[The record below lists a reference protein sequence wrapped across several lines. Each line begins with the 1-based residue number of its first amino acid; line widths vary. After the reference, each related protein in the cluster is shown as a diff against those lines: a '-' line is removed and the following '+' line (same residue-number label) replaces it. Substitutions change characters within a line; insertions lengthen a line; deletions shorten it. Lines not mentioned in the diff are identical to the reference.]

1 MSKTNTKPT
10 QLATMGIKHQVLKPL
25 EKKVLTK
32 RKSLLD
38 LKSLLEDRGG
48 TIEGRKES
56 DNVAYM
62 INSNNRLYR
71 LDNKVNFGETTVSD
85 YGDREKCKGRYEKG
99 RWCFSRIK
107 TLMYLL
113 LVVTFVDTRLHVEAR
128 SSEPRY
134 ETAYACEGKTLKI
147 GCAEGSVIHLIR
159 ANYGRFSITICNDH
173 GNTDWSVN
181 CMSTRSLRV
190 LHSRCSMHQNC
201 SILASTNMFGD
212 PCPNTLKYLEA
223 HYQCVPASTTST
235 TNRPSP
241 PWLITSQPTVWRSTL
256 PPIPKSPIQTQQT
269 ERKKPTVITPPTF
282 RPHITLPPEVKLGDI
297 GTKKTTTRQPD
308 STSEREPSQI
318 PRDNI
323 PEIKEETSKAVEPEN
338 VPKSEKPN
346 KERDDGIVLA
356 TEDTMQWPAKDDDS
370 DSTSSVHLPP
380 KENQQPEM
388 DLDNTFDNKIY
399 STSSTPNSG
408 RRAAY
413 CPQVNARG
421 LHWNWTLAGQ
431 YAVQPCPGGATGL
444 ARWTCT
450 LTSQQHLVEE
460 DKPRRRGVGLQSGEN
475 YHDLGLD
482 QPNDRQLQIIR
493 RLGSDALLKGRD
505 SDSAEHMI
513 DYRGSSSMPDA
524 QAPGL
529 GVISNGDP
537 IFTDSIPEWH
547 GATPDLSECRS
558 VWLNSLEAR
567 VREGESL
574 LSISNDLAQV
584 TSSKTLYGGDMMT
597 TTSIMKKLAQR
608 MSQNMQTF
616 PDPRQR
622 ETFVADML
630 LGVIKTGS
638 NLLEESQRA
647 SWSDLST
654 EAQNRVASALL
665 TQLEENAFLLADAV
679 TKEKTILQIVKN
691 ICLSVRVLEVKS
703 VEDETF
709 PSIIAQEQWKASEDT
724 ITIPKAALLDNRQ
737 NDLVRIVF
745 FAFDR
750 LEQILPPTFGKSP
763 QFAAYGTDAVSTTSI
778 NSEREKKNISRVLN
792 SKVISASLGNG
803 RHIQLSQMVRLTMKH
818 IKIENVT
825 NPVCV
830 FWDYT
835 LHGWSPEG
843 CQVEWSNLTHTGCA
857 CSHLTN
863 FAILM
868 DVHGVALSHA
878 HEMALRLIT
887 LIGCG
892 ISSFALVAAIIVF
905 QCCRNMKSD
914 RVLIHKNLCWCL
926 LIAELIFMVGIDQ
939 TQDRILCG
947 IIAGLLHYFF
957 LAAFAWMFLEGFH
970 LYAMLVE
977 VFEPERPRA
986 RWYCAGAYLAPALI
1000 VLASAAAYPAGYG
1013 TATSCWLSTDHLFI
1027 LSFVGPVA
1035 FVVMANWTCLG
1046 LVIYR
1051 MCNHTSVSIKAKE
1064 NSKLYK
1070 IKVWLNTSIVLA
1082 VLLGLTW
1089 TFGVLYLN
1097 EQTVG
1102 MAYAFTVLN
1111 SFQGLFIFVFHCLL
1125 NEIFQKECARLGR
1138 RHPWLSC
1145 CLYFTAQSSQ
1155 PLPHNMPATASSSN
1169 HVDTRQGSVKS
1180 RRYHQSTAA
1189 DEDVVDPRDV
1199 TSYNIQPESSR
1210 WNIRPTAPIYVPSDD
1225 TRSVRAPTPQNI
1237 PHSSSHTQSIASM
1250 HSYRNN
1256 IDVPNEYQNLRSRSP
1271 SCFSNKMAASI
1282 GANDWAL
1289 MANTIGGNVW
1299 KNTSSKHHAGNTST
1313 LPHHDTITRQLQQ
1326 NHIHSP
1332 YECEPPI
1339 APGSPRHIKD
1349 EESPL
1354 HHPQGYQT
1362 TRSYN
1367 QDFRN
1372 PHVYMS
1378 QHSPGSQEMIFRKH
1392 YKDDRRKHHHH
1403 HGSQNVNHTYSEIAS
1418 QQGRMYRRGS
1428 EQEFRV
1434 IQDDPVYEEIERN
1447 ETLMSDM
1454 SDDNSGPDSCRQN
1467 PGHHGSSSSKF
1478 FGDHRPL
1485 ISYSPGDRHHHEQE
1499 HYGKYGKWDTLDR
1512 AYDRHAYESGRLV
1525 HPYHQPQ
1532 ENNMRALAAVLNGE
1546 NNVVCHLEPHNSY
1559 DVYQPQ
1565 SGNPRTVSQPS
1576 F

>member
-1 MSKTNTKPT
+1 MKISNSRP
-10 QLATMGIKHQVLKPL
+10 KHQPVMMGQQVLEPL
-25 EKKVLTK
+25 EKKVLIK

-48 TIEGRKES
+48 TIEDRKS
-56 DNVAYM
+56 NT
-62 INSNNRLYR
+62 SNNRLYR
-71 LDNKVNFGETTVSD
+71 LDNKVSFGETTVSD
-85 YGDREKCKGRYEKG
+85 YGDRERCKRRYG
-99 RWCFSRIK
+99 GSRWCCSRIK

-113 LVVTFVDTRLHVEAR
+113 LVVIFVDTRMQAEAR

-256 PPIPKSPIQTQQT
+256 PPIPKSPVQTQQT

-308 STSEREPSQI
+308 TSSEREPPQI
-318 PRDNI
+318 PHENI
-323 PEIKEETSKAVEPEN
+323 PEVKEEPKVIEPD
-338 VPKSEKPN
+338 VPKNEKP
-346 KERDDGIVLA
+346 KERDDGIPPV
-356 TEDTMQWPAKDDDS
+356 TEETMQWPSKDEDS
-370 DSTSSVHLPP
+370 DSTSPVHMPP
-380 KENQQPEM
+380 KENRTP
-388 DLDNTFDNKIY
+388 DIDGDIFDNKIY
-399 STSSTPNSG
+399 STSSTPNAG

-413 CPQVNARG
+413 CPQVTARG

-450 LTSQQHLVEE
+450 LTSQHVVEE
-460 DKPRRRGVGLQSGEN
+460 RPRRRGAGLPSGEN
-475 YHDLGLD
+475 YRDLGLD
-482 QPNDRQLQIIR
+482 QPSDRQLQIIR
-493 RLGSDALLKGRD
+493 RLGSEALLKGRD
-505 SDSAEHMI
+505 GDTAEHMI
-513 DYRGSSSMPDA
+513 DYRNAGAADVTHNVQVDGDFVYGEGMPA
-524 QAPGL
+524 
-529 GVISNGDP
+529 
-537 IFTDSIPEWH
+537 WH

-654 EAQNRVASALL
+654 DAQNRVASALL

-750 LEQILPPTFGKSP
+750 LEEILPPTFGKSP
-763 QFAAYGTDAVSTTSI
+763 QFAAHSADSAASSTSI
-778 NSEREKKNISRVLN
+778 NSEREKNNISRVLN

-803 RHIQLSQMVRLTMKH
+803 RHIQLSQMVHLTMKH
-818 IKIENVT
+818 LKIENVT

-868 DVHGVALSHA
+868 DVHGVALSRH

-887 LIGCG
+887 LVGCG
-892 ISSFALVAAIIVF
+892 ISAVALVAAIIVF

-914 RVLIHKNLCWCL
+914 RVLIHKHLCWCL
-926 LIAELIFMVGIDQ
+926 LIAEVIFMVGIDQ

-986 RWYCAGAYLAPALI
+986 RWYCAGAYLAPALV
-1000 VLASAAAYPAGYG
+1000 VLASAAARPAGYG
-1013 TATSCWLSTDHLFI
+1013 TPHSCWLSTDHLFI
-1027 LSFVGPVA
+1027 MSFVGPVA
-1035 FVVMANWTCLG
+1035 LVVTANWICLG
-1046 LVIYR
+1046 LVIYM
-1051 MCNHTSVSIKAKE
+1051 MCHHTSVSIKAKE

-1097 EQTVG
+1097 EQTVA
-1102 MAYAFTVLN
+1102 MAYAFTILN

-1145 CLYFTAQSSQ
+1145 CVQFAAPSQ
-1155 PLPHNMPATASSSN
+1155 PQHLPATGSSSN
-1169 HVDTRQGSVKS
+1169 HVDTRPGSVKS
-1180 RRYHQSTAA
+1180 RRYHQSTPA

-1199 TSYNIQPESSR
+1199 T
-1210 WNIRPTAPIYVPSDD
+1210 
-1225 TRSVRAPTPQNI
+1225 
-1237 PHSSSHTQSIASM
+1237 
-1250 HSYRNN
+1250 
-1256 IDVPNEYQNLRSRSP
+1256 
-1271 SCFSNKMAASI
+1271 
-1282 GANDWAL
+1282 
-1289 MANTIGGNVW
+1289 
-1299 KNTSSKHHAGNTST
+1299 NTSSKHHAGNTST
-1313 LPHHDTITRQLQQ
+1313 LPHHDTLTRQLQQ

-1332 YECEPPI
+1332 YECEAPLAPI
-1339 APGSPRHIKD
+1339 APASPRHIKD

-1354 HHPQGYQT
+1354 HHPQGYNT

-1392 YKDDRRKHHHH
+1392 YKDDRRKHHH
-1403 HGSQNVNHTYSEIAS
+1403 GSQSVNHTYSEIAS

-1454 SDDNSGPDSCRQN
+1454 SDDNSGPDNCRQN

-1512 AYDRHAYESGRLV
+1512 AYDRHAYESGRLA
-1525 HPYHQPQ
+1525 HTYHQPQ

>member
-1 MSKTNTKPT
+1 MKISNSRP
-10 QLATMGIKHQVLKPL
+10 KHQPVMMGQQVLEPL
-25 EKKVLTK
+25 EKEVLIK

-48 TIEGRKES
+48 TIEDRKTNS
-56 DNVAYM
+56 
-62 INSNNRLYR
+62 SNNRFYR
-71 LDNKVNFGETTVSD
+71 LDNKVIFGETTVSD
-85 YGDREKCKGRYEKG
+85 YGDRERCKRRYGVG
-99 RWCFSRIK
+99 RWCCSRIK
-107 TLMYLL
+107 TIMYLL
-113 LVVTFVDTRLHVEAR
+113 LVVIFVDTRMQAEAR

-256 PPIPKSPIQTQQT
+256 PPIPKSPVQTQQT

-308 STSEREPSQI
+308 SSSEREPPQI
-318 PRDNI
+318 PHENV
-323 PEIKEETSKAVEPEN
+323 PEVKEEPKVIEPD
-338 VPKSEKPN
+338 VPKSEKP
-346 KERDDGIVLA
+346 KERDDVIPPV
-356 TEDTMQWPAKDDDS
+356 TEETMQWPSKDE
-370 DSTSSVHLPP
+370 DSTSPVHMPP
-380 KENQQPEM
+380 KENRTP
-388 DLDNTFDNKIY
+388 DIDGDIFDNKIY
-399 STSSTPNSG
+399 STSSTPNAG

-413 CPQVNARG
+413 CPQVTARG

-450 LTSQQHLVEE
+450 LTSQHVVEE
-460 DKPRRRGVGLQSGEN
+460 RPRRHGAGLPSGEN
-475 YHDLGLD
+475 YRDLGLD
-482 QPNDRQLQIIR
+482 QPSDRQLQIIR
-493 RLGSDALLKGRD
+493 RLGSEALLKGRD
-505 SDSAEHMI
+505 GDTAEHMI
-513 DYRGSSSMPDA
+513 DYRGAGAADAPHNVQDGDFVYGEGMP
-524 QAPGL
+524 G
-529 GVISNGDP
+529 
-537 IFTDSIPEWH
+537 WH

-763 QFAAYGTDAVSTTSI
+763 QFAAHSADLAATSTTI
-778 NSEREKKNISRVLN
+778 NSEREKNNVSRVLN

-818 IKIENVT
+818 LKIENVT

-868 DVHGVALSHA
+868 DVHGVTLTRTHQL
-878 HEMALRLIT
+878 ALRLIT
-887 LIGCG
+887 LVGCG
-892 ISSFALVAAIIVF
+892 ISAVALVAAIIVF

-914 RVLIHKNLCWCL
+914 RVLIHKHLCWCL
-926 LIAELIFMVGIDQ
+926 LIAEVIFMVGIDQ

-986 RWYCAGAYLAPALI
+986 RWYCAGAYLAPALV
-1000 VLASAAAYPAGYG
+1000 VLASAAARPAGYG
-1013 TATSCWLSTDHLFI
+1013 TPHSCWLSTDHLFI
-1027 LSFVGPVA
+1027 MSFVGPVA
-1035 FVVMANWTCLG
+1035 LVVTANWICLG
-1046 LVIYR
+1046 LVIYM
-1051 MCNHTSVSIKAKE
+1051 MCHHTSVSIKAKE

-1097 EQTVG
+1097 EQTVA
-1102 MAYAFTVLN
+1102 MAYAFTILN

-1145 CLYFTAQSSQ
+1145 CAQFAAPSQ
-1155 PLPHNMPATASSSN
+1155 PPHLPATGSSSN
-1169 HVDTRQGSVKS
+1169 HVDTRPGSVKS
-1180 RRYHQSTAA
+1180 RRYHQSTPA

-1210 WNIRPTAPIYVPSDD
+1210 WNIRPTAPIYVPNDD
-1225 TRSVRAPTPQNI
+1225 ARSVRVTTPQI

-1256 IDVPNEYQNLRSRSP
+1256 IEVPNDYQNVRSRSP

-1282 GANDWAL
+1282 GANEWAL

-1313 LPHHDTITRQLQQ
+1313 LPHHDTLTRQLQQ

-1332 YECEPPI
+1332 YECD
-1339 APGSPRHIKD
+1339 APLAPLAPASPRHVKD

-1354 HHPQGYQT
+1354 HHPQGYNT

-1392 YKDDRRKHHHH
+1392 YKDDRRKHHH
-1403 HGSQNVNHTYSEIAS
+1403 GSQSVNHTYSEIAS

-1454 SDDNSGPDSCRQN
+1454 SDDNSGPDNCRQN

-1512 AYDRHAYESGRLV
+1512 AYDRHAYESGRLA

>member
-1 MSKTNTKPT
+1 MSSHPTLDPIPDSSGNPITTK
-10 QLATMGIKHQVLKPL
+10 K
-25 EKKVLTK
+25 
-32 RKSLLD
+32 KSLQD
-38 LKSLLEDRGG
+38 LKYLLEDRGCK
-48 TIEGRKES
+48 RRWRRDS
-56 DNVAYM
+56 
-62 INSNNRLYR
+62 SSS
-71 LDNKVNFGETTVSD
+71 LDNNSKVFSVVNKRFDMGT
-85 YGDREKCKGRYEKG
+85 
-99 RWCFSRIK
+99 WCFSRFK
-107 TLMYLL
+107 TITLL
-113 LVVTFVDTRLHVEAR
+113 LLMFLVVDNVHGR

-147 GCAEGSVIHLIR
+147 GCREGSVIHLIR

-181 CMSTRSLRV
+181 CMSTKSLRV

-241 PWLITSQPTVWRSTL
+241 PWLITSQPTVWRSTQ
-256 PPIPKSPIQTQQT
+256 PPIPKNPVQTQQN

-282 RPHITLPPEVKLGDI
+282 RPHITLPPEVKLGDVAS
-297 GTKKTTTRQPD
+297 KKTTTRQPD
-308 STSEREPSQI
+308 SSSEREPPQS
-318 PRDNI
+318 PRETI
-323 PEIKEETSKAVEPEN
+323 PEVKEETKVNEPEQKN
-338 VPKSEKPN
+338 EK
-346 KERDDGIVLA
+346 
-356 TEDTMQWPAKDDDS
+356 
-370 DSTSSVHLPP
+370 PP
-380 KENQQPEM
+380 KEDEPTVTEETLEWPSK
-388 DLDNTFDNKIY
+388 DEDSEPTPSIHLAPKDNRPGGDIVDEIERTF
-399 STSSTPNSG
+399 STIATPNIG
-408 RRAAY
+408 RRVF
-413 CPQVNARG
+413 CPQVSARG
-421 LHWNWTLAGQ
+421 LNWNWTLAGT

-444 ARWTCT
+444 ARWKCT
-450 LTSQQHLVEE
+450 FTPHQLTDEE
-460 DKPRRRGVGLQSGEN
+460 RPRRRGTGLPSGEN
-475 YHDLGLD
+475 FHDLGLE
-482 QPNDRQLQIIR
+482 PSDRQMQLIR
-493 RLGSDALLKGRD
+493 RLGSEALLKGRD
-505 SDSAEHMI
+505 GDVPEHII
-513 DYRGSSSMPDA
+513 DYRGTGSSLVESVGNLNQLAND
-524 QAPGL
+524 L
-529 GVISNGDP
+529 IY
-537 IFTDSIPEWH
+537 TDSVPEWH
-547 GATPDLSECRS
+547 GETPDLSECRS

-608 MSQNMQTF
+608 MSQNVQTF

-622 ETFVADML
+622 EAIVTDML

-638 NLLEESQRA
+638 NLLEESQRS
-647 SWSDLST
+647 SWADLSS
-654 EAQNRVASALL
+654 EAQSRAASALL

-679 TKEKTILQIVKN
+679 TKEKTILQIVNN
-691 ICLSVRVLEVKS
+691 ICLSVRVLEVKN

-709 PSIIAQEQWKASEDT
+709 PSPIAQEQWKGSEDT

-745 FAFDR
+745 FAFNR
-750 LEQILPPTFGKSP
+750 LEEILPPTFGKTPRFLSTF
-763 QFAAYGTDAVSTTSI
+763 QADSGTSSSTSI
-778 NSEREKKNISRVLN
+778 NSEKEKKNITRVLN

-803 RHIQLSQMVRLTMKH
+803 RHIQLSQMVQITMKH
-818 IKIENVT
+818 IKTENVT
-825 NPVCV
+825 NPACV

-843 CQVEWSNLTHTGCA
+843 CQVEWSNSTHTGCA

-868 DVHGVALSHA
+868 DVHAVPLSAA
-878 HEMALRLIT
+878 HELALQT
-887 LIGCG
+887 LTYIGCG
-892 ISSFALVAAIIVF
+892 ISTVALAAAIIVF
-905 QCCRNMKSD
+905 TCFRNGKSD
-914 RVLIHKNLCWCL
+914 RALIHKNLCACL
-926 LIAELIFMVGIDQ
+926 LVAEIVFLAGIDK
-939 TQDRILCG
+939 TQNRIFCG
-947 IIAGLLHYFF
+947 VVAGLLHYFF

-977 VFEPERPRA
+977 VFEPEHPRA
-986 RWYCAGAYLAPALI
+986 RWYCTCAYLVPALI
-1000 VLASAAAYPAGYG
+1000 VLVSAAVYPGGYG
-1013 TATSCWLSTDHLFI
+1013 TEKHCWLTTDRWFMM
-1027 LSFVGPVA
+1027 SFVGPVIL
-1035 FVVMANWTCLG
+1035 VLVANWICLIM
-1046 LVIYR
+1046 VIYM
-1051 MCNHTSVSIKAKE
+1051 MCTHSTVSLKAKDDA
-1064 NSKLYK
+1064 KLYK
-1070 IKVWLNTSIVLA
+1070 MKVWLKSSLVLA
-1082 VLLGLTW
+1082 FLLGLTW
-1089 TFGVLYLN
+1089 TFGLLYLS
-1097 EQTVG
+1097 EQTVA
-1102 MAYAFTVLN
+1102 MAYAFTILN
-1111 SFQGLFIFVFHCLL
+1111 SLQGLVIFIFHCLQ
-1125 NEIFQKECARLGR
+1125 NDKFRNECARIGR

-1145 CLYFTAQSSQ
+1145 CLHFTGQ
-1155 PLPHNMPATASSSN
+1155 PSETLQHNNGPTASSSN
-1169 HVDTRQGSVKS
+1169 HMDTRQGSVKS
-1180 RRYHQSTAA
+1180 RRYHQSAA
-1189 DEDVVDPRDV
+1189 DVDDVVDPRDV
-1199 TSYNIQPESSR
+1199 T
-1210 WNIRPTAPIYVPSDD
+1210 
-1225 TRSVRAPTPQNI
+1225 
-1237 PHSSSHTQSIASM
+1237 
-1250 HSYRNN
+1250 
-1256 IDVPNEYQNLRSRSP
+1256 
-1271 SCFSNKMAASI
+1271 
-1282 GANDWAL
+1282 
-1289 MANTIGGNVW
+1289 
-1299 KNTSSKHHAGNTST
+1299 NTSSKHHPGNTST
-1313 LPHHDTITRQLQQ
+1313 LPHHDTLSRQLAQQ

-1332 YECEPPI
+1332 YECDAPLAPP
-1339 APGSPRHIKD
+1339 SPRHALKD

-1367 QDFRN
+1367 HDFRN

-1403 HGSQNVNHTYSEIAS
+1403 HGSQNVNHTYSEIAN

-1454 SDDNSGPDSCRQN
+1454 SDDNSGPDNCRQN

-1485 ISYSPGDRHHHEQE
+1485 ISYSPGERHHHEQE

-1512 AYDRHAYESGRLV
+1512 YDQRHYESGRLM

-1532 ENNMRALAAVLNGE
+1532 ESNMRALAAVLNGE

>member
-1 MSKTNTKPT
+1 MVTSAAMEPITDTI
-10 QLATMGIKHQVLKPL
+10 LAPL
-25 EKKVLTK
+25 DNLT
-32 RKSLLD
+32 RRRNNLR
-38 LKSLLEDRGG
+38 SLLEDRGG
-48 TIEGRKES
+48 RIGFKRNVFDKDKASSKSIDFKLSDCEKRSKGGFGRRCF
-56 DNVAYM
+56 
-62 INSNNRLYR
+62 RL
-71 LDNKVNFGETTVSD
+71 
-85 YGDREKCKGRYEKG
+85 
-99 RWCFSRIK
+99 K
-107 TLMYLL
+107 TLVIIVCVSVFLGTSL
-113 LVVTFVDTRLHVEAR
+113 DAEAR
-128 SSEPRY
+128 SAEPRY

-147 GCAEGSVIHLIR
+147 GCGEGYVIHLIR

-181 CMSTRSLRV
+181 CMSTKSLRV

-201 SILASTNMFGD
+201 SIQASTSIFSGD

-241 PWLITSQPTVWRSTL
+241 PWLITSQPTVWRSTA
-256 PPIPKSPIQTQQT
+256 PPVPKNPVQTQQG

-282 RPHITLPPEVKLGDI
+282 RPHITLPPEVKLGDV
-297 GTKKTTTRQPD
+297 GTKATTKQPD
-308 STSEREPSQI
+308 TSSEREPPQV
-318 PRDNI
+318 PRENI
-323 PEIKEETSKAVEPEN
+323 PEVKEQTPKVAEPDNSARNDKPKEDDSVSVTEETLHWPVKDEN
-338 VPKSEKPN
+338 S
-346 KERDDGIVLA
+346 DA
-356 TEDTMQWPAKDDDS
+356 TAP
-370 DSTSSVHLPP
+370 VHTPP
-380 KENQQPEM
+380 KDTLIPS
-388 DLDNTFDNKIY
+388 DVDVDGDFDKTY
-399 STSSTPNSG
+399 STSRTPILG
-408 RRAAY
+408 RRAY

-421 LHWNWTLAGQ
+421 LHWNWTLAGT

-444 ARWTCT
+444 ARWKCT
-450 LTSQQHLVEE
+450 LSSHHHNA
-460 DKPRRRGVGLQSGEN
+460 DDDRPRRRNPGLQSGEN
-475 YHDLGLD
+475 FHDLGLD
-482 QPNDRQLQIIR
+482 APTDRQMQLIR
-493 RLGSDALLKGRD
+493 RLGSEALLKGRD
-505 SDSAEHMI
+505 GDPPEHVI
-513 DYRGSSSMPDA
+513 DYRGSPNLPDA
-524 QAPGL
+524 QASSTNP
-529 GVISNGDP
+529 VNEEYYAD
-537 IFTDSIPEWH
+537 TIPEWH
-547 GATPDLSECRS
+547 GPTPDLSECRS

-608 MSQNMQTF
+608 MSQNVQTF

-622 ETFVADML
+622 EAIVTDML

-647 SWSDLST
+647 SWADLST

-691 ICLSVRVLEVKS
+691 ICLSVRVLEVKN

-709 PSIIAQEQWKASEDT
+709 PSVIAQEQWKASEDT

-750 LEQILPPTFGKSP
+750 LEQILPPTFGKTP
-763 QFAAYGTDAVSTTSI
+763 QFAAFSSDTASTTSL

-803 RHIQLSQMVRLTMKH
+803 RHIQLSQMVHITMKH
-818 IKIENVT
+818 LKTENVT
-825 NPVCV
+825 NPACV

-863 FAILM
+863 FAVLM
-868 DVHGVALSHA
+868 DVHGVAIGAKHQ
-878 HEMALRLIT
+878 MALRLLT
-887 LIGCG
+887 LIGCA
-892 ISSFALVAAIIVF
+892 ISAVALLAAIIVF
-905 QCCRNMKSD
+905 QCFRNMKSD
-914 RVLIHKNLCWCL
+914 RVLIHKNLCACL
-926 LIAELIFMVGIDQ
+926 LIAEVVFMLGIDQ

-947 IIAGLLHYFF
+947 VIAGLLHYFF

-986 RWYCAGAYLAPALI
+986 RWYCASAYLAPALV
-1000 VLASAAAYPAGYG
+1000 VLASAAAFPAGYG
-1013 TATSCWLSTDHLFI
+1013 TSRHCWLSTDRLFVM
-1027 LSFVGPVA
+1027 SFVGPVA
-1035 FVVMANWTCLG
+1035 LVLAANWICLSM
-1046 LVIYR
+1046 VIYM
-1051 MCNHTSVSIKAKE
+1051 MCHHSTVSIKAKE

-1070 IKVWLNTSIVLA
+1070 IRVWLNSSLVLA
-1082 VLLGLTW
+1082 FLLGLTW
-1089 TFGVLYLN
+1089 TFGLLYLN

-1102 MAYAFTVLN
+1102 VAYAFTILN
-1111 SFQGLFIFVFHCLL
+1111 SLQGLFIFIFHCLQ

-1145 CLYFTAQSSQ
+1145 CLYFTTSSSQ
-1155 PLPHNMPATASSSN
+1155 PLPHNNAATASCSN
-1169 HVDTRQGSVKS
+1169 HVDTRQGSTKG
-1180 RRYHQSTAA
+1180 RRYHQSAAA
-1189 DEDVVDPRDV
+1189 DSEDVVDPRDV
-1199 TSYNIQPESSR
+1199 T
-1210 WNIRPTAPIYVPSDD
+1210 
-1225 TRSVRAPTPQNI
+1225 
-1237 PHSSSHTQSIASM
+1237 
-1250 HSYRNN
+1250 
-1256 IDVPNEYQNLRSRSP
+1256 
-1271 SCFSNKMAASI
+1271 
-1282 GANDWAL
+1282 
-1289 MANTIGGNVW
+1289 
-1299 KNTSSKHHAGNTST
+1299 NTSSKHHGNTAT
-1313 LPHHDTITRQLQQ
+1313 LPHHDTISRQMAQQ
-1326 NHIHSP
+1326 NHLHVQ
-1332 YECEPPI
+1332 YGDCDVPI
-1339 APGSPRHIKD
+1339 APGSPRHIVKD

-1367 QDFRN
+1367 HDFRN
-1372 PHVYMS
+1372 PHVFMS

-1392 YKDDRRKHHHH
+1392 YKDENRRKHHHH
-1403 HGSQNVNHTYSEIAS
+1403 HGSQNINHTYSEIAS
-1418 QQGRMYRRGS
+1418 QQGRIYRRGS

-1454 SDDNSGPDSCRQN
+1454 SDDNSGPDNCRQN
-1467 PGHHGSSSSKF
+1467 VGHHGSSGSKF

-1485 ISYSPGDRHHHEQE
+1485 ISYSPGDRHHHDE
-1499 HYGKYGKWDTLDR
+1499 HYGKYGKWDT
-1512 AYDRHAYESGRLV
+1512 YDPRHAYESGRLM

-1565 SGNPRTVSQPS
+1565 PGNPRTVSQPS

>member
-1 MSKTNTKPT
+1 MSSHPTLDPIPDSSGNPITTK
-10 QLATMGIKHQVLKPL
+10 K
-25 EKKVLTK
+25 
-32 RKSLLD
+32 KSLQD
-38 LKSLLEDRGG
+38 LKYLLEDRGCK
-48 TIEGRKES
+48 RRWKRDS
-56 DNVAYM
+56 S
-62 INSNNRLYR
+62 NSLDNNR
-71 LDNKVNFGETTVSD
+71 KVFSVVNERFDMGT
-85 YGDREKCKGRYEKG
+85 
-99 RWCFSRIK
+99 WCFSRFK
-107 TLMYLL
+107 TITLL
-113 LVVTFVDTRLHVEAR
+113 LLLFVVVDNVHGR

-147 GCAEGSVIHLIR
+147 GCREGSVIHLIR

-181 CMSTRSLRV
+181 CMSTKSLRV

-241 PWLITSQPTVWRSTL
+241 PWLITSQPTVWRSTQ
-256 PPIPKSPIQTQQT
+256 PPIPKNPVQTQQN

-282 RPHITLPPEVKLGDI
+282 RPHITLPPEVKLGDVAS
-297 GTKKTTTRQPD
+297 KTTTRQPD
-308 STSEREPSQI
+308 SSSEREPPQS
-318 PRDNI
+318 PRETI
-323 PEIKEETSKAVEPEN
+323 PEVKEEAKVNEPEQKN
-338 VPKSEKPN
+338 EK
-346 KERDDGIVLA
+346 
-356 TEDTMQWPAKDDDS
+356 
-370 DSTSSVHLPP
+370 PP
-380 KENQQPEM
+380 KEDEPTVTEETLEWPSK
-388 DLDNTFDNKIY
+388 DEDSEPTPSIHLAPKDNRPGGDMVDEIERTF
-399 STSSTPNSG
+399 STIATPNIG
-408 RRAAY
+408 RRVF
-413 CPQVNARG
+413 CPQVSARG
-421 LHWNWTLAGQ
+421 LNWNWTLAGT

-444 ARWTCT
+444 ARWKCT
-450 LTSQQHLVEE
+450 FTPHQFTEE
-460 DKPRRRGVGLQSGEN
+460 ERPRRRGTGLPSGEN
-475 YHDLGLD
+475 FHDLGLE
-482 QPNDRQLQIIR
+482 PSDRQMQLIR
-493 RLGSDALLKGRD
+493 RLGSEALLKGRD
-505 SDSAEHMI
+505 GDVPEHII
-513 DYRGSSSMPDA
+513 DYRGTGSSLVESAGNLNQLANDLIYTDA
-524 QAPGL
+524 
-529 GVISNGDP
+529 V
-537 IFTDSIPEWH
+537 PEWH
-547 GATPDLSECRS
+547 GDTPDLSECRS

-608 MSQNMQTF
+608 MSQNVQTF

-622 ETFVADML
+622 EAIVTDML

-638 NLLEESQRA
+638 NLLEESQRS
-647 SWSDLST
+647 SWADLSS
-654 EAQNRVASALL
+654 EAQSRAASALL

-679 TKEKTILQIVKN
+679 TKEKTILQIVNN
-691 ICLSVRVLEVKS
+691 ICLSVRVLEVKN

-709 PSIIAQEQWKASEDT
+709 PSPIAQEQWKGSEDT

-745 FAFDR
+745 FAFNR
-750 LEQILPPTFGKSP
+750 LEEILPPTFGKTPRFLSTF
-763 QFAAYGTDAVSTTSI
+763 QADSGTSSSTSI
-778 NSEREKKNISRVLN
+778 NSEKEKKNITRVLN

-803 RHIQLSQMVRLTMKH
+803 RHIQLSQMVQITMKH
-818 IKIENVT
+818 IKTENVT
-825 NPVCV
+825 NPACV

-843 CQVEWSNLTHTGCA
+843 CQVEWSNATHTGCA

-868 DVHGVALSHA
+868 DVHAVPLSAA
-878 HEMALRLIT
+878 HELALQT
-887 LIGCG
+887 LTYIGCG
-892 ISSFALVAAIIVF
+892 ISTVALAAAIIVF
-905 QCCRNMKSD
+905 TCFRNGKSD
-914 RVLIHKNLCWCL
+914 RALIHKNLCACL
-926 LIAELIFMVGIDQ
+926 LVAEIVFLAGIDK
-939 TQDRILCG
+939 TQNRIFCG
-947 IIAGLLHYFF
+947 VVAGLLHYFF

-977 VFEPERPRA
+977 VFEPEHPRA
-986 RWYCAGAYLAPALI
+986 RWYCTCAYLVPALI
-1000 VLASAAAYPAGYG
+1000 VLVSAAVYPGGYG
-1013 TATSCWLSTDHLFI
+1013 TEKHCWLTTDRWFMM
-1027 LSFVGPVA
+1027 SFVGPVIL
-1035 FVVMANWTCLG
+1035 VLVANWICLIM
-1046 LVIYR
+1046 VIYM
-1051 MCNHTSVSIKAKE
+1051 MCTHSTVSLKAKDDA
-1064 NSKLYK
+1064 KLYK
-1070 IKVWLNTSIVLA
+1070 MKVWLKSSLVLA
-1082 VLLGLTW
+1082 FLLGLTW
-1089 TFGVLYLN
+1089 TFGLLYLS
-1097 EQTVG
+1097 EQTVA
-1102 MAYAFTVLN
+1102 MAYAFTILN
-1111 SFQGLFIFVFHCLL
+1111 SLQGLVIFIFHCLQ
-1125 NEIFQKECARLGR
+1125 NDKFRNECARIGR

-1145 CLYFTAQSSQ
+1145 CLHFTGQ
-1155 PLPHNMPATASSSN
+1155 PSETLQHNNGPTASSSN
-1169 HVDTRQGSVKS
+1169 HMDTRQGSVKS
-1180 RRYHQSTAA
+1180 RRYHQSAA
-1189 DEDVVDPRDV
+1189 DVDDVVDPRDV
-1199 TSYNIQPESSR
+1199 TSYNLQPETAR

-1225 TRSVRAPTPQNI
+1225 ARSMRVPTPQNI
-1237 PHSSSHTQSIASM
+1237 PHSASHTQSIASM

-1256 IDVPNEYQNLRSRSP
+1256 IEVPNDYQNLRSRSP

-1282 GANDWAL
+1282 GANEWAV
-1289 MANTIGGNVW
+1289 MANANVW
-1299 KNTSSKHHAGNTST
+1299 KNTSSKHHPGNTST
-1313 LPHHDTITRQLQQ
+1313 LPHHDTLSRQLAQQ

-1332 YECEPPI
+1332 YECDAPLAPP
-1339 APGSPRHIKD
+1339 SPRHALKD

-1367 QDFRN
+1367 HDFRN

-1403 HGSQNVNHTYSEIAS
+1403 HGSQNVNHTYSEIAN

-1454 SDDNSGPDSCRQN
+1454 SDDNSGPDNCRQN

-1485 ISYSPGDRHHHEQE
+1485 ISYSPGERHHHEQE

-1512 AYDRHAYESGRLV
+1512 YDQRHYESGRLM

-1532 ENNMRALAAVLNGE
+1532 ESNMRALAAVLNGE

>member
-1 MSKTNTKPT
+1 MEKP
-10 QLATMGIKHQVLKPL
+10 QDLVL
-25 EKKVLTK
+25 E
-32 RKSLLD
+32 SLDPDSSREDD
-38 LKSLLEDRGG
+38 LKNLLRGEREINPG
-48 TIEGRKES
+48 EVGFKRNVFEKDKTKENGS
-56 DNVAYM
+56 GKDGSTKDN
-62 INSNNRLYR
+62 INKDSNNSV
-71 LDNKVNFGETTVSD
+71 LDNNFSNYD
-85 YGDREKCKGRYEKG
+85 NIRCKGRYGGVSLKA
-99 RWCFSRIK
+99 
-107 TLMYLL
+107 LVLL
-113 LVVTFVDTRLHVEAR
+113 FFVTILVGTRLEAEAR
-128 SSEPRY
+128 SAEPRY

-147 GCAEGSVIHLIR
+147 GCGEGYVIHLIR

-181 CMSTRSLRV
+181 CMSTKSLRV

-201 SILASTNMFGD
+201 SIQASTSIFSGD

-241 PWLITSQPTVWRSTL
+241 PWLITSQPTVWRSTV
-256 PPIPKSPIQTQQT
+256 PPVPKNPIQTQQG

-282 RPHITLPPEVKLGDI
+282 RPHITLPPEVKLGDV
-297 GTKKTTTRQPD
+297 GSKKTTTKQPD
-308 STSEREPSQI
+308 SSSERDPALV
-318 PRDNI
+318 PRDNV
-323 PEIKEETSKAVEPEN
+323 PVVKEEI
-338 VPKSEKPN
+338 PKVDPDSTRNDKP
-346 KERDDGIVLA
+346 KDREEETVAI
-356 TEDTMQWPAKDDDS
+356 TEETLHWPVKDADS

-380 KENQQPEM
+380 KVNQSPEK
-388 DLDNTFDNKIY
+388 DLEDEFDQTY
-399 STSSTPNSG
+399 STTRTLILG
-408 RRAAY
+408 RRSY

-421 LHWNWTLAGQ
+421 LHWNWTMAGT

-444 ARWTCT
+444 ARWKCT
-450 LTSQQHLVEE
+450 ISPHHHIEE
-460 DKPRRRGVGLQSGEN
+460 DRPRRRNPGLQSGEN

-482 QPNDRQLQIIR
+482 QPDNRQMQLIR
-493 RLGSDALLKGRD
+493 RLGSEALLKGRD
-505 SDSAEHMI
+505 GDAPEHMI
-513 DYRGSSSMPDA
+513 DYRGSPSLPDA
-524 QAPGL
+524 QASITNPH
-529 GVISNGDP
+529 P
-537 IFTDSIPEWH
+537 TDEYYADTIPEWH
-547 GATPDLSECRS
+547 GPTPDLSECRS

-597 TTSIMKKLAQR
+597 TTSIMKKLALR
-608 MSQNMQTF
+608 MSQNVQTF
-616 PDPRQR
+616 SDPKQR
-622 ETFVADML
+622 EAIVTDML

-647 SWSDLST
+647 SWADLSA
-654 EAQNRVASALL
+654 EAQNRVASSLL

-691 ICLSVRVLEVKS
+691 ICLSVRVLEVKN

-709 PSIIAQEQWKASEDT
+709 PSTIAQEQWKASEDT

-750 LEQILPPTFGKSP
+750 LEEILPPTFGKSP
-763 QFAAYGTDAVSTTSI
+763 QFAAFSSDSSPTSL
-778 NSEREKKNISRVLN
+778 NSDREKRNVSKVLN

-803 RHIQLSQMVRLTMKH
+803 RHIQLSQMVHLTMKH
-818 IKIENVT
+818 LKTENVT
-825 NPVCV
+825 NPACV

-835 LHGWSPEG
+835 LHGWSSEG

-863 FAILM
+863 FAVLM
-868 DVHGVALSHA
+868 DVHGVALGA
-878 HEMALRLIT
+878 KHEMALRLLT
-887 LIGCG
+887 FIGCA
-892 ISSFALVAAIIVF
+892 ISAIALLAAIIVF
-905 QCCRNMKSD
+905 QCFRNMKSD
-914 RVLIHKNLCWCL
+914 RVLIHKNLCACL
-926 LIAELIFMVGIDQ
+926 LIAEVVFMCGIDQ

-947 IIAGLLHYFF
+947 VIAGLLHYFF

-986 RWYCAGAYLAPALI
+986 RWYCASAYLAPALV
-1000 VLASAAAYPAGYG
+1000 VLASAAAFPAGYG
-1013 TATSCWLSTDHLFI
+1013 TSRHCWLSTDRLFVM
-1027 LSFVGPVA
+1027 SFVGPVA
-1035 FVVMANWTCLG
+1035 LVLAANWICLSM
-1046 LVIYR
+1046 VIYM
-1051 MCNHTSVSIKAKE
+1051 MCHHSTVSIKAKE

-1070 IKVWLNTSIVLA
+1070 IRVWLNSSLVLA
-1082 VLLGLTW
+1082 FLLGLTW
-1089 TFGVLYLN
+1089 TFGLLYLN

-1102 MAYAFTVLN
+1102 VAYAFTILN
-1111 SFQGLFIFVFHCLL
+1111 SLQGLFIFIFHCLQ

-1145 CLYFTAQSSQ
+1145 CLHFTTSSSSQ
-1155 PLPHNMPATASSSN
+1155 PLPNNAPTASCSN
-1169 HVDTRQGSVKS
+1169 HVDTRQGSTKG
-1180 RRYHQSTAA
+1180 RRYHQSAA
-1189 DEDVVDPRDV
+1189 AESDDIVDPRDV
-1199 TSYNIQPESSR
+1199 T
-1210 WNIRPTAPIYVPSDD
+1210 
-1225 TRSVRAPTPQNI
+1225 
-1237 PHSSSHTQSIASM
+1237 
-1250 HSYRNN
+1250 
-1256 IDVPNEYQNLRSRSP
+1256 
-1271 SCFSNKMAASI
+1271 
-1282 GANDWAL
+1282 
-1289 MANTIGGNVW
+1289 
-1299 KNTSSKHHAGNTST
+1299 NTSSKHHVGNTST
-1313 LPHHDTITRQLQQ
+1313 LPHHDTLSRQMAQQ
-1326 NHIHSP
+1326 NHLHAQ
-1332 YECEPPI
+1332 YNECDAPI
-1339 APGSPRHIKD
+1339 APGSPRHVIKD

-1367 QDFRN
+1367 HDFRN
-1372 PHVYMS
+1372 PHVFMS

-1392 YKDDRRKHHHH
+1392 YKDDNRRKHHHH
-1403 HGSQNVNHTYSEIAS
+1403 HGSQNINHTYSEIAS
-1418 QQGRMYRRGS
+1418 QQGRIYRRGS

-1454 SDDNSGPDSCRQN
+1454 SDDNSGPDNCRQN
-1467 PGHHGSSSSKF
+1467 PGHHGSTSSKF

-1485 ISYSPGDRHHHEQE
+1485 ISYSPGDRHLHDE
-1499 HYGKYGKWDTLDR
+1499 HYGKYGKWDT
-1512 AYDRHAYESGRLV
+1512 YDPRHAYESGRLM

-1565 SGNPRTVSQPS
+1565 PGNPRTVSQPS